1 MRRKINLEVLE
12 LLDIIDK
19 RGSFSAAAEALFK
32 APSAITYAIQKLE
45 GDLNIQLFQKKGRQV
60 EMTPAARVLLEKGRD
75 ILDSVD
81 LLQQTVIET
90 DAGWEPK
97 ITVAVNTILGVE
109 YCYPEIKEL
118 YQIRPDI
125 EVTLH
130 EEALGGLWDTVLND
144 QADLAIG
151 AAGLPGHEVK
161 GLDIIKIGH
170 VNIHLVAAPDH
181 PLAHLGRDLTVNDLI
196 NYRFVTNS
204 NTGITPR
211 PDIILSKKA
220 ALRVPT
226 IQDKLHAIIDGLGIG
241 FMPDISIKYFASK
254 GEIVVLP
261 YGKEGVPLC
270 NTLYLLS
277 KKSNQ
282 GKALNWLIEKNKQKS
297 FEQYRIY

>member
-19 RGSFSAAAEALFK
+19 KGSFSSAAEALYK

-75 ILDSVD
+75 ILESVD
-81 LLQQTVIET
+81 LLQQRVIET

-97 ITVAVNTILGVE
+97 ITIAVNTMLGVE
-109 YCYPEIKEL
+109 YCFPEVKEL

-125 EVTLH
+125 EITLR
-130 EEALGGLWDTVLND
+130 EEALGGLWDNVIND
-144 QADLAIG
+144 QADLTIG
-151 AAGLPGHEVK
+151 AAGMPGHEVK
-161 GLDIIKIGH
+161 GLDIVKIGH
-170 VNIHLVAAPDH
+170 VNIHLVAAKDH
-181 PLAHLGRDLTVNDLI
+181 PLAQLDRPITVNDI
-196 NYRFVTNS
+196 KHCRFVTNS

-211 PDIILSKKA
+211 PDITLSKKS

-226 IQDKLHAIIDGLGIG
+226 IQDKLHAIVDGLGIG

-261 YGKEGVPLC
+261 YGKESVPLC
-270 NTLYLLS
+270 STLYLIS

-282 GKALNWLIEKNKQKS
+282 GKAKNWFVEKFRKKS